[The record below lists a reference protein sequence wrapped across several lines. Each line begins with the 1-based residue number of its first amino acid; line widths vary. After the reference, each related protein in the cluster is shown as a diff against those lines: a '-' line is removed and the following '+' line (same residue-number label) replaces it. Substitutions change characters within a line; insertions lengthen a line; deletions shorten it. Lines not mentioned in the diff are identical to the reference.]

1 MTYEERRSAKATLI
15 GNLRYTSVA
24 IDKDYKGDDCAVGQ
38 KPTVGSGIVGVVENS
53 FEFREAY
60 THLFGEGGKAHVATD
75 IFDHIAPKLLG
86 RDFVSREFL

>member
-15 GNLRYTSVA
+15 GNLSYTFVA
-24 IDKDYKGDDCAVGQ
+24 IDEDYKGDDCAVGQ

-53 FEFREAY
+53 FEFREAH
-60 THLFGEGGKAHVATD
+60 THLLGERGKAHVATD
-75 IFDHIAPKLLG
+75 VFGHIASKLFG